1 MLGVVGAFAL
11 PAAGARTKERSC
23 LGPEPQ
29 IRELITVLEVKGRLI
44 KVQQTNFATC
54 GF

>member
-1 MLGVVGAFAL
+1 VTPRVCDVRADK
-11 PAAGARTKERSC
+11 AGTC

-29 IRELITVLEVKGRLI
+29 IGELITVLEVKGRLI